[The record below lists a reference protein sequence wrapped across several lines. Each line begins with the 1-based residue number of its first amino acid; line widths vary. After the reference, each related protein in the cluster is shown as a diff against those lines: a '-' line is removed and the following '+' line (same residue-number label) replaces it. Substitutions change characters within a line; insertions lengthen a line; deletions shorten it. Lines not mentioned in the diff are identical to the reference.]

1 MSMCTAGCRGI
12 TILFIVLLS
21 ESRSF
26 SQPSAAFTATPVL
39 GCSPIVVQFTDQSS
53 GNPLQWKWDLGNGVI
68 SFLQNPSTT
77 YFNAGT
83 YNVKLVV
90 RNSSGADSI
99 VENQFITVYPNPVV
113 DFTAPDTTGCF
124 PFPVQFSDLSVSET
138 GSITNHSWDFGDG
151 DTSSLPNP
159 LHTYTSAGN
168 FSVTLKV
175 TNNYGCTRTFSKT
188 RYIKIPAGVTAD
200 FTNTNP
206 RRCIAP
212 VTVNFA
218 NTSTG
223 PASLAY
229 TWNFGDGTNSDAAD
243 PVHTYSV
250 PGSYSVTLITT
261 SSEGCSDTIEK
272 VNLITIGTITSQ
284 FSIPDSVCKNQ
295 EYNFVNTTAP
305 PPANSSWDFGD
316 GTTSTEISPVKK
328 YTSAGTYV
336 IKLVNHFSGCI
347 DSVSRPIFVKEAPR
361 SDFTSNNTQSCKT
374 PFTVQFTNLT
384 PGNNTYIW
392 EFGDGANSTDINP
405 IHTYTDTGSYT
416 VTLIAASNNGCVDT
430 IVKLQYIQIVKPVIT
445 ISDLPQMGCVPLT
458 ISPYS
463 AITASEPVTNYLWD
477 FGDGTTGI
485 AKNPAHTYSTPGTYA
500 VSLVITTTSGC
511 TDTLTMPEAVKAGS
525 KPHASFTATPNDVC
539 AFQPVQFT
547 DNSTGNVDQW
557 LWQFGD
563 GGTSTSQNPSYQY
576 QDTGY
581 FSATL
586 IVWSNT
592 CPDTIRVNDIVHIKP
607 PIAAFTVNRSCGD
620 KFRIDFLN
628 LSIGA
633 TSWSWDFGDGA
644 TSTQQNP
651 SHVYS
656 ATGNYE
662 VTLTVTNGTCNHMT
676 TQAIQ
681 VIHESAD
688 FVPDNSTV
696 CKGNTVNFTGVNINA
711 ALIASWQWDFGDG
724 HFSTT
729 AVTASHEYDVTGI
742 YTVSLIITD
751 VLGCSDTSK
760 RDISVFGP
768 TAQFFPSVSAICLYD
783 NGPISFADSSATDG
797 THSLVKRIW
806 NYGDGT
812 IDSTTPAPYTHQYR
826 AAGSYDVSLT
836 VADNYGCRDSIIKYA
851 SVVIS
856 DPIADFYSP
865 DTATCID
872 KPVRFINT
880 SSGNDL
886 QYLWSF
892 GDSVHSADKD
902 PVHPYEKTGT
912 YIVRLLA
919 IDQYGC
925 KDSVSK
931 NTYIDISIPRAM
943 FFVSDSFSTCPPLL
957 VKFTDSSSNYRSVKW
972 DFGDGNSSTLENP
985 SHYYTL
991 PGIYFAKLIVTGPG
1005 GCVDSTRQ
1013 RINVRGPRGSFS
1025 YVPLQGCNPY
1035 NVKFIATTLDRIS
1048 FTWDFSDGTTI
1059 ATNDSIVSHTY
1070 TSAGDYVPK
1079 MILRDITGCTVPIV
1093 GTDTIRVREVS
1104 ANFSLI
1110 QSMFCDS
1117 ASVNFYD
1124 STVSNDLIASWHW
1137 DFGDGGTS
1145 SVQNPSYQYRSPGTY
1160 DVRLIVTT
1168 ETGCKDST
1176 TLKDSVKVFK
1186 GPVIDIVGDTAACV
1200 SSQLD
1205 IEARVISGN
1214 AGLLSWQWN
1223 FGNGSSFQGKD
1234 PPPQAYTSAGSYLV
1248 TSLVTDEHECRDS
1261 VTRTINIYPLPNT
1274 DAKPDSII
1282 CFGSSIQLNVTGAN
1296 TYSWNASPGLTCTAC
1311 DNPLASPV
1319 ENTIYTVTGTNQY
1332 GCTSKDSILVK
1343 VQRRLPLQVNP
1354 GDTIC
1359 LGESVRLFASG
1370 SQRYSWQPSAG
1381 LNDPNSA
1388 SPQASPLSSTLY
1400 SVTATDSANCFVD
1413 TASVFI
1419 KVFPIPTVE
1428 AGPDQTIEVGSTGVQ
1443 LHAIGSPDVVLWKW
1457 SPSPGL
1463 SCIDCP
1469 DPNAAPKQTTQYTV
1483 EVKNEGE
1490 CVAKDNLTIYVI
1502 CNQGAL
1508 FIPNTFSPNGDG
1520 MNDRFYPRGK
1530 GVFMI
1535 KSLRVFNRWG
1545 EMVFERLNFNPNDAS
1560 AGWDGKYKGKQ
1571 LSPDVFV
1578 YVCEIVCEN
1587 NQLLSYKGDVT
1598 LLQ

>member
-1 MSMCTAGCRGI
+1 MSKWTAGHRGI
-12 TILFIVLLS
+12 TILFITLLT
-21 ESRSF
+21 ESRAF
-26 SQPSAAFTATPVL
+26 SQLSAAFTATPIS
-39 GCSPIVVQFTDQSS
+39 GCSPIVVQFTDQST
-53 GNPLQWKWDLGNGVI
+53 GNPLQWKWDLGNGVT

-90 RNSSGADSI
+90 RNAAGADSI
-99 VENQFITVYPNPVV
+99 IQSRVITVYPNPVV
-113 DFTAPDTTGCF
+113 DFSASDTSGCF
-124 PFPVQFSDLSVSET
+124 PFPVQFSDLSTTQS
-138 GSITNHSWDFGDG
+138 GSITNYSWDFGDG
-151 DTSSLPNP
+151 DTSSLSNP
-159 LHTYTSAGN
+159 LHTYISAGN

-175 TNNYGCTRTFSKT
+175 INSYGCTRTFSKT
-188 RYIKIPAGVTAD
+188 RYIKVPGGVTAD
-200 FTNTNP
+200 FINTNP
-206 RRCIAP
+206 PRCIAP
-212 VTVNFA
+212 VTVNFTNA
-218 NTSTG
+218 STG
-223 PASLAY
+223 PASLTY
-229 TWNFGDGTNSDAAD
+229 SWNFGDGTNSDEVD

-250 PGSYSVTLITT
+250 PGSYSVSLITT
-261 SSEGCSDTIEK
+261 SSLGCSDTMEK
-272 VNLITIGTITSQ
+272 INLITIGTIASQ
-284 FSIPDSVCKNQ
+284 FDVPDTVCQNQ
-295 EYNFVNTTAP
+295 DYTFINTTVP
-305 PPANSSWDFGD
+305 PPASSSWNFGD
-316 GTTSTEISPVKK
+316 GTISAEISPVKK
-328 YTSAGTYV
+328 YASVGAYT
-336 IKLVNHFSGCI
+336 IKLVNHFSGCT
-347 DSVSRPIFVKEAPR
+347 DSISRPIFVKGAPLP
-361 SDFTSNNTQSCKT
+361 DFTSDNTQSCKT
-374 PFTVQFTNLT
+374 PFTVHFTNLT

-392 EFGDGANSTDINP
+392 DFGDGTNSTDINP
-405 IHTYTDTGSYT
+405 AHTYTDTGSYT
-416 VTLIAASNNGCVDT
+416 VALIGTNSNGCVDT
-430 IVKLQYIQIVKPVIT
+430 IVKSRYVQIGRPVIT
-445 ISDLPQMGCVPLT
+445 LSDLPQIGCVPLT
-458 ISPYS
+458 ISPSS
-463 AITASEPVTNYLWD
+463 AITASEPVTKYLWN
-477 FGDGTTGI
+477 FGDGTTSI
-485 AKNPAHTYSTPGTYA
+485 VKNPTHTYPTPGTYA
-500 VSLVITTTSGC
+500 VSLIITTTSGC

-525 KPHASFTATPNDVC
+525 KPHASFTLNPNDVC

-581 FSATL
+581 FSVTL

-592 CPDTIRVNDIVHIKP
+592 CPDTIRLNRVVHIKP
-607 PIAAFTVNRSCGD
+607 PIAAFTVNRNCDD

-656 ATGNYE
+656 AAGNYA
-662 VTLTVTNGTCNHMT
+662 VTLAVTNGTCNHMT

-681 VIHESAD
+681 IIHESAG
-688 FVPDNSTV
+688 FAPDNSTA
-696 CKGNTVNFTGVNINA
+696 CKGSTVNFAATNINA
-711 ALIASWQWDFGDG
+711 TLIASWQWDFGDG
-724 HFSTT
+724 HVSTT
-729 AVTASHEYDVTGI
+729 AATASHEYDISGI
-742 YTVSLIITD
+742 YTVSLTITD
-751 VLGCSDTSK
+751 ILGCSDTTK
-760 RDISVFGP
+760 HDITVFGP
-768 TAQFFPSVSAICLYD
+768 TARFFSSVPAVCLY
-783 NGPISFADSSATDG
+783 NNAPISFTDSSATDG

-806 NYGDGT
+806 NFGDG
-812 IDSTTPAPYTHQYR
+812 IVDSTSRVYTHLYT

-836 VADNYGCRDSIIKYA
+836 VVDNYGCRDSVVKPSA
-851 SVVIS
+851 VVIS
-856 DPIADFYSP
+856 NPVAEFYSP
-865 DTATCID
+865 DTNTCID
-872 KPVRFINT
+872 KPVQFINT
-880 SSGNDL
+880 SAGNNL

-892 GDSVHSADKD
+892 GDGLHSVDKD

-912 YIVRLLA
+912 YIVSLLA

-925 KDSVSK
+925 KDSVST
-931 NTYIDISIPRAM
+931 NAYINISVPRAL

-957 VKFTDSSSNYRSVKW
+957 VKFTDSSSNYQTVKW

-991 PGIYFAKLIVTGPG
+991 PGIYFPKVIVTGPG

-1025 YVPLQGCNPY
+1025 YVPLQGCNPFT
-1035 NVKFIATTLDRIS
+1035 VKFTATTLNRIS

-1093 GTDTIRVREVS
+1093 GTDTIRVRDVS
-1104 ANFSLI
+1104 ANFSLS
-1110 QSMFCDS
+1110 QSTFCDS
-1117 ASVNFYD
+1117 VSVNFHD
-1124 STVSNDLIASWHW
+1124 STISNDLIANWKW
-1137 DFGDGGTS
+1137 DFGDGGS
-1145 SVQNPSYQYRSPGTY
+1145 SGIQNPSHQYTSPGTY

-1186 GPVIDIVGDTAACV
+1186 GPVVDIIGDTAACA
-1200 SSQLD
+1200 SAQLG

-1214 AGLLSWQWN
+1214 TGLLSWQWN
-1223 FGNGSSFQGKD
+1223 FGNGNSFQGED
-1234 PPPQAYTSAGSYLV
+1234 PPPQTYTSAGSYLI

-1261 VTRTINIYPLPNT
+1261 VTKTINIYPLPTT
-1274 DAKPDSII
+1274 DAKPDSIL
-1282 CFGSSIQLNVTGAN
+1282 CFGNSIQLNVTGAD
-1296 TYSWNASPGLTCTAC
+1296 TYLWNASPGINCTDC
-1311 DNPLASPV
+1311 DDPVASPA
-1319 ENTIYTVTGTNQY
+1319 ESTIYTVTGTNQY
-1332 GCTSKDSILVK
+1332 GCTSKDSVLVK

-1359 LGESVRLFASG
+1359 VGESVRLFASG
-1370 SQRYSWQPSAG
+1370 SQRYSWQPSTG

-1388 SPQASPLSSTLY
+1388 SPQVSPLSSTLY
-1400 SVTATDSANCFVD
+1400 TVTASDSANCFVD
-1413 TASVFI
+1413 TASIFI

-1443 LHAIGSPDVVLWKW
+1443 LHATGSTDVVLWKW

-1490 CVAKDNLTIYVI
+1490 CAAKDNLTIYVI
-1502 CNQGAL
+1502 CNQGNL

-1560 AGWDGKYKGKQ
+1560 AGWDGKYKGKV

-1578 YVCEIVCEN
+1578 YECEIVCEN

>member
-1 MSMCTAGCRGI
+1 
-12 TILFIVLLS
+12 
-21 ESRSF
+21 
-26 SQPSAAFTATPVL
+26 
-39 GCSPIVVQFTDQSS
+39 
-53 GNPLQWKWDLGNGVI
+53 
-68 SFLQNPSTT
+68 
-77 YFNAGT
+77 
-83 YNVKLVV
+83 
-90 RNSSGADSI
+90 
-99 VENQFITVYPNPVV
+99 
-113 DFTAPDTTGCF
+113 
-124 PFPVQFSDLSVSET
+124 
-138 GSITNHSWDFGDG
+138 
-151 DTSSLPNP
+151 
-159 LHTYTSAGN
+159 
-168 FSVTLKV
+168 
-175 TNNYGCTRTFSKT
+175 
-188 RYIKIPAGVTAD
+188 
-200 FTNTNP
+200 
-206 RRCIAP
+206 
-212 VTVNFA
+212 
-218 NTSTG
+218 
-223 PASLAY
+223 
-229 TWNFGDGTNSDAAD
+229 
-243 PVHTYSV
+243 
-250 PGSYSVTLITT
+250 
-261 SSEGCSDTIEK
+261 
-272 VNLITIGTITSQ
+272 
-284 FSIPDSVCKNQ
+284 
-295 EYNFVNTTAP
+295 
-305 PPANSSWDFGD
+305 
-316 GTTSTEISPVKK
+316 
-328 YTSAGTYV
+328 
-336 IKLVNHFSGCI
+336 
-347 DSVSRPIFVKEAPR
+347 
-361 SDFTSNNTQSCKT
+361 
-374 PFTVQFTNLT
+374 
-384 PGNNTYIW
+384 
-392 EFGDGANSTDINP
+392 
-405 IHTYTDTGSYT
+405 
-416 VTLIAASNNGCVDT
+416 
-430 IVKLQYIQIVKPVIT
+430 
-445 ISDLPQMGCVPLT
+445 
-458 ISPYS
+458 
-463 AITASEPVTNYLWD
+463 
-477 FGDGTTGI
+477 
-485 AKNPAHTYSTPGTYA
+485 
-500 VSLVITTTSGC
+500 
-511 TDTLTMPEAVKAGS
+511 
-525 KPHASFTATPNDVC
+525 
-539 AFQPVQFT
+539 
-547 DNSTGNVDQW
+547 
-557 LWQFGD
+557 
-563 GGTSTSQNPSYQY
+563 
-576 QDTGY
+576 
-581 FSATL
+581 
-586 IVWSNT
+586 
-592 CPDTIRVNDIVHIKP
+592 
-607 PIAAFTVNRSCGD
+607 
-620 KFRIDFLN
+620 
-628 LSIGA
+628 
-633 TSWSWDFGDGA
+633 
-644 TSTQQNP
+644 
-651 SHVYS
+651 
-656 ATGNYE
+656 
-662 VTLTVTNGTCNHMT
+662 
-676 TQAIQ
+676 
-681 VIHESAD
+681 
-688 FVPDNSTV
+688 
-696 CKGNTVNFTGVNINA
+696 
-711 ALIASWQWDFGDG
+711 
-724 HFSTT
+724 
-729 AVTASHEYDVTGI
+729 
-742 YTVSLIITD
+742 
-751 VLGCSDTSK
+751 
-760 RDISVFGP
+760 
-768 TAQFFPSVSAICLYD
+768 
-783 NGPISFADSSATDG
+783 
-797 THSLVKRIW
+797 
-806 NYGDGT
+806 
-812 IDSTTPAPYTHQYR
+812 
-826 AAGSYDVSLT
+826 
-836 VADNYGCRDSIIKYA
+836 
-851 SVVIS
+851 
-856 DPIADFYSP
+856 
-865 DTATCID
+865 TCID

-1104 ANFSLI
+1104 ATFSLI

-1124 STVSNDLIASWHW
+1124 STVSNDLITSWHW

-1319 ENTIYTVTGTNQY
+1319 ENTIYTVTGANQY

-1400 SVTATDSANCFVD
+1400 
-1413 TASVFI
+1413 
-1419 KVFPIPTVE
+1419 
-1428 AGPDQTIEVGSTGVQ
+1428 
-1443 LHAIGSPDVVLWKW
+1443 
-1457 SPSPGL
+1457 
-1463 SCIDCP
+1463 
-1469 DPNAAPKQTTQYTV
+1469 
-1483 EVKNEGE
+1483 
-1490 CVAKDNLTIYVI
+1490 
-1502 CNQGAL
+1502 
-1508 FIPNTFSPNGDG
+1508 
-1520 MNDRFYPRGK
+1520 
-1530 GVFMI
+1530 
-1535 KSLRVFNRWG
+1535 
-1545 EMVFERLNFNPNDAS
+1545 
-1560 AGWDGKYKGKQ
+1560 
-1571 LSPDVFV
+1571 
-1578 YVCEIVCEN
+1578 
-1587 NQLLSYKGDVT
+1587 
-1598 LLQ
+1598 